1 MDKVT
6 IDPYTLTDITLSRT
20 SLLVTRGKEKVN
32 MMALDWKSIGNLW
45 GDPICTVAVAPSRY
59 SFELLNKC
67 RQFTLNVPS
76 DEMNDAVEIAGG
88 YSGRTMDKIKKA
100 GLTLSEPRSGIQVPG
115 IEEAIITYECKV
127 IHTAPSGT
135 CSHVVF
141 FGEIYE
147 AYADE
152 NLL

>member
-6 IDPYTLTDITLSRT
+6 IDPYKLTDITLSRT

-76 DEMNDAVEIAGG
+76 DEMDDAVDIAGG
-88 YSGRTMDKIKKA
+88 SSGRSMDKIKEA

-127 IHTAPSGT
+127 IHTAPSRT